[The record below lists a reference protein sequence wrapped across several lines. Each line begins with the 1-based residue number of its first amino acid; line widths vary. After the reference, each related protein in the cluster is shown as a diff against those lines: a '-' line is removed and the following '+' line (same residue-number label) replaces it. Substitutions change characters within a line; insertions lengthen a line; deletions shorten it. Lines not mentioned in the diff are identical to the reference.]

1 MRFADLDALR
11 ALFTAHVGPAA
22 DLKIRSVKGVGPE
35 LTLRTVAFEGGKTLN
50 LTVGV
55 GSSLFRLKGDP
66 AGVFWST
73 GDRGPNFTSADA
85 ANVIGIK
92 GEEFQGEYVND
103 GRIFPAPEYVP
114 SIYELKVEGSTF
126 KVVRALPLKATNGK
140 PVSGLLNPLTV
151 ASTETPI
158 DANRK
163 ILELDPGAVDL
174 EGLVRL
180 SDGTFWIGEENA
192 TSILHVAAD
201 GTILERIVPD
211 GTSGDFAGAGYPVR
225 DGLPAVLTKRALNRG
240 IESMAVSDDERT
252 LYFIV
257 QSPLE
262 NPDAKAYGLARN
274 TRLFAFDR
282 ASGRITGEWVY
293 QLDAMDQWPGEEKK
307 AQSTPRISELL
318 WLAPNRLVVDERTD
332 RTTRLQLIDL
342 TGATNIL
349 GTAWDDVKTAPS
361 LEQIDLATAGVS
373 AIKKELLLTT
383 AGRSDIPAKIEG
395 VARVSDD
402 TLALINDDD
411 FGIMGGGTVMTLVS
425 GLPLPR

>member
-1 MRFADLDALR
+1 MRFATLGALC
-11 ALFTAHVGPAA
+11 ALLIAPAA
-22 DLKIRSVKGVGPE
+22 SAADFKTESVKGVGPE

-50 LTVGV
+50 MTVGV
-55 GSSLFRLKGDP
+55 GSALFRLKSDP

-73 GDRGPNFTSADA
+73 GDRGPNFTCAEA
-85 ANVIGIK
+85 VNVIGIK
-92 GEEFQGEYVND
+92 GEDFCGANAKD
-103 GRIFPAPEYVP
+103 GRIYPAPEYVP
-114 SIYELKVEGSTF
+114 SIYELKVEGSSF
-126 KVVRALPLKATNGK
+126 KVVRTLPLKATNGK
-140 PVSGLLNPLTV
+140 LVSGLLNPLTV

-163 ILELDPGAVDL
+163 LLELDPSAVDL
-174 EGLVRL
+174 EGLVKL
-180 SDGTFWIGEENA
+180 SDGTFWMGEENA
-192 TSILHVAAD
+192 TSILHVSAD

-211 GTSGDFAGAGYPVR
+211 GTSGDFAKAGYPVR

-240 IESMAVSDDERT
+240 IESMAVSADEKT
-252 LYFIV
+252 LFFIV
-257 QSPLE
+257 QNPLA
-262 NPDAKAYGLARN
+262 NPDTKAYGAARN
-274 TRLFAFDR
+274 TRLFALDR
-282 ASGRITGEWVY
+282 ASGKLSGEWVY

-318 WLAPNRLVVDERTD
+318 WLAPNRLVVDERTEQ
-332 RTTRLQLIDL
+332 TTKLHVIDL

-349 GTAWDDVKTAPS
+349 GTAWDDVKAAPS
-361 LEQIDLATAGVS
+361 LEQTDLATAGVT
-373 AIKKELLLTT
+373 AVKKELLMTT
-383 AGRSDIPAKIEG
+383 AGRSEFPTKIEG